1 MNEEIEAHHGEM
13 TYMGTQLHGR
23 VQTQTLVIFTPI
35 PMFFP
40 VFLIPTLLK
49 EHSLFL
55 DRSQKVME

>member
-1 MNEEIEAHHGEM
+1 MNGEIEAHHGEM

-23 VQTQTLVIFTPI
+23 VVTQTLVILTPAI

-49 EHSLFL
+49 EHSFIFG
-55 DRSQKVME
+55 